1 MVMFFVSTYHSI
13 RYSIICKRLCSIR
26 NKAFSF
32 CRQKQLYICKRKML
46 FAFTFMKHDM
56 KGQKVGQWISDEVH
70 FAVLAIESA
79 AKKMNISP
87 MEMQRRLKGKI
98 Y

>member
-1 MVMFFVSTYHSI
+1 
-13 RYSIICKRLCSIR
+13 
-26 NKAFSF
+26 
-32 CRQKQLYICKRKML
+32 ML